1 MGKVYTKSKKLFA
14 GNAATAAKV
23 EVVDSMV
30 QPVSNGPPSK
40 PQPAAQ
46 SGPVASAA
54 PLIKPKVQQ
63 PDSDQMLMAELD
75 P

>member
-1 MGKVYTKSKKLFA
+1 MGKVYFLTPRSCA
-14 GNAATAAKV
+14 PGNAATAKV

-40 PQPAAQ
+40 PTAQP
-46 SGPVASAA
+46 GPASA